1 MPCSRHAAAAGVEF
15 VRMSFAEL
23 GLFSS
28 LVRAA
33 TALGYTKPTP
43 IQAEAIPLI
52 LAGHDVVAAAP
63 TGTGKTAAFALPVLN
78 RLGPHRDQGPRVLIL
93 EPTRELA
100 LQVEAA
106 CAALGQFTALTY
118 LVLHG
123 GVRLGPQRRAL
134 RTGADVVIATT
145 GRLTEFVESK
155 AIRLD
160 HVEVLILDEV
170 DRMLDMGFIDE
181 VKALVQRCP
190 AKRQTLLFSATV
202 PARLEDVA
210 RFALQ
215 QEPRRIQLS
224 AAQPVAHG
232 VNHAIHAVTERQKLD
247 LLLVLLQQAEFTSV
261 IVFTRTRKGADR
273 IAHQLRVTNHPVTV
287 LHAERSQAERV
298 AALEGFKSG
307 RFRVLVAT
315 DVAARGLDVAGVSH
329 VINYDVPQHPEEYV
343 HRVGRTGRAQETG
356 DAVMLVTPS
365 DANEVVAIEK
375 RIGEKIPVRSVEG
388 FPYEGGEPPR
398 IDPANPLASAS
409 KRPGRQQRLG
419 KGGRQKG
426 DPGAN
431 QNTGG
436 SGRAFGGGNPQ
447 WHPKGKP
454 GAHWRSRKGR

>member
-1 MPCSRHAAAAGVEF
+1 
-15 VRMSFAEL
+15 
-23 GLFSS
+23 
-28 LVRAA
+28 
-33 TALGYTKPTP
+33 LGYAKPTA

-52 LAGHDVVAAAP
+52 LAGHDLVAAAP

-78 RLGPHRDQGPRVLIL
+78 RLGPHRAQGPRVLIL

-106 CAALGQFTALTY
+106 CTALGQFTDLTY

-123 GVRLGPQRRAL
+123 GVHLGPQRRAL
-134 RTGADVVIATT
+134 RTGADVVIATV
-145 GRLTEFVESK
+145 GRLREFVESK
-155 AIRLD
+155 AVRLD
-160 HVEVLILDEV
+160 HVQVLILDEV
-170 DRMLDMGFIDE
+170 DRMLDLGFIDE

-202 PARLEDVA
+202 PARLEEVA

-215 QEPRRIQLS
+215 NEPRRIALS
-224 AAQPVAHG
+224 AAQPVAQG
-232 VNHAIHAVTERQKLD
+232 VNHAIHAVTEGQKLD
-247 LLLVLLQQAEFTSV
+247 LLLALLQQPSFKSV

-273 IAHQLRVTNHPVTV
+273 VAHQLRVTDHTVTV

-298 AALEGFKSG
+298 AALAGFKRG

-343 HRVGRTGRAQETG
+343 HRVGRTGRAEETG
-356 DAVMLVTPS
+356 DAITLVTPS
-365 DANEVVAIEK
+365 EASELVAIEK
-375 RIGEKIPVRSVEG
+375 RIGTTIPVHRLDG

-398 IDPANPLASAS
+398 IDPANPLASSGKSA
-409 KRPGRQQRLG
+409 GRQQKLG

-426 DPGAN
+426 DPGSN
-431 QNTGG
+431 QNSRA
-436 SGRAFGGGNPQ
+436 SGRAFGGGNPN
-447 WHPKGKP
+447 WHSKGKP
-454 GAHWRSRKGR
+454 GAHWRTRKGR